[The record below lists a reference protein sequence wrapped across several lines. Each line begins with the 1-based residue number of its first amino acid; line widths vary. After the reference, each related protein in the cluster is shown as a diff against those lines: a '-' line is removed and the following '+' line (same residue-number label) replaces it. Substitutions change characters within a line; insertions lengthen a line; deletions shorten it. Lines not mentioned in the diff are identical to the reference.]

1 MHSWPC
7 SKSGRTWN
15 HSKTLPLAL
24 QALKEG
30 RARARAAHLVARTQ
44 AFHQAR
50 AAAVLVS
57 QEERLQ
63 QDQQQREQ
71 AAAAH
76 PHRAPLPTFSPTAKA
91 VPHDTICTTSLS
103 TTHSSTPGS
112 QWPDAQVAME
122 CHPDWG
128 VRALTDA
135 QPESLQKQQLRQQ
148 LSGVS
153 ETILGKRL
161 CLGESTVSGQRV
173 NRSLAQLQVHNEQ
186 RINKTDLCTILTAC
200 GEKGPCYNVRTVLPY
215 QTESLLAAKLRL
227 IRLVNGET
235 GQVLKERQQHLPPQ
249 SQQQQ
254 QQQ

>member
-1 MHSWPC
+1 MHLWPC

-30 RARARAAHLVARTQ
+30 RAWARAAHLVARTQ

-91 VPHDTICTTSLS
+91 VPHDTICPPSSLS

-128 VRALTDA
+128 VRALIDA
-135 QPESLQKQQLRQQ
+135 QPERLQKQQLQQQ

-153 ETILGKRL
+153 DTILGKRL
-161 CLGESTVSGQRV
+161 CLDESTASDQLV
-173 NRSLAQLQVHNEQ
+173 NRSLNSSWSSALVH
-186 RINKTDLCTILTAC
+186 TAA
-200 GEKGPCYNVRTVLPY
+200 P
-215 QTESLLAAKLRL
+215 
-227 IRLVNGET
+227 
-235 GQVLKERQQHLPPQ
+235 
-249 SQQQQ
+249 
-254 QQQ
+254 